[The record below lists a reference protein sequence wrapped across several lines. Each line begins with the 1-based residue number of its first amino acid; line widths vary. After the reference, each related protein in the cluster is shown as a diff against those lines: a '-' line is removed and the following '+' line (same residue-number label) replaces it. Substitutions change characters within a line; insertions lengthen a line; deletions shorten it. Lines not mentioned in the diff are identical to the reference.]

1 MAPYQN
7 IHEANIKNI
16 LTFIDDFSRKIY
28 VFFLISK
35 NEIYSSFLEYMVEN
49 ETDRTIKTLR
59 TDNEQE
65 NIRICFLSEV

>member
-7 IHEANIKNI
+7 IHEAVKNI

-59 TDNEQE
+59 TDNERE